1 MNFGTKAMNGIPHLL
16 SQAYLR
22 NMYMRAIYSLP
33 NPHIIPNMIQTKGEI
48 AAVAS

>member
-22 NMYMRAIYSLP
+22 NMWMRAIYSLP
-33 NPHIIPNMIQTKGEI
+33 NPHTTPMMIQTKGEI
-48 AAVAS
+48 AAAAT